1 MSISSTP
8 RSSASSIRTRER
20 AAANAAAA
28 AEAAA
33 ASLTQADASVQKSL
47 SDRKAEEEAKF
58 AALRLAKSKG
68 MEEEWQIRQ
77 AHGVDFLLSP
87 GQRPRKSPL
96 SSRISI
102 TALKVPFNE
111 APGTTPGRNHD
122 AVGFLSVRA
131 SPTNQGSLM
140 SLNQSLRLEDR
151 EEFSYGMGIG
161 GSMALWQ
168 QRPGLPKPLTPRSRY
183 TDR

>member
-1 MSISSTP
+1 MLMSFSSTP

-20 AAANAAAA
+20 AAANAEAA

-33 ASLTQADASVQKSL
+33 ASLAQADTSARKIL
-47 SDRKAEEEAKF
+47 ADRKAEEDAKF

-68 MEEEWQIRQ
+68 MEEEWQIRR

-87 GQRPRKSPL
+87 GQRPQKSPL

-102 TALKVPFNE
+102 AALKEPLDT
-111 APGTTPGRNHD
+111 APSGAARNHD
-122 AVGFLSVRA
+122 AVDFLLPVRA
-131 SPTNQGSLM
+131 SPTNQGIP
-140 SLNQSLRLEDR
+140 SLRLEDR

-168 QRPGLPKPLTPRSRY
+168 KRPGLPKPLTPRSRY
-183 TDR
+183 R